1 MGVPTFAYVIGMK
14 TVKKPVVLELV
25 YCSNLQGRTVVNP
38 GNVRWHYSS
47 VSFSSKFQLA
57 HKCQVRLYIG
67 ASDWEKALYV
77 SISGLFF

>member
-38 GNVRWHYSS
+38 GNVMHNS
-47 VSFSSKFQLA
+47 LP
-57 HKCQVRLYIG
+57 
-67 ASDWEKALYV
+67 
-77 SISGLFF
+77 SIVLIQTKWLVMKGD